1 MTIKNDLE
9 HSGAREMHQD
19 SPPQK
24 NSILNFVSPTDFV
37 ELPSKG
43 LFYKEGHP
51 LHKQEVIEIKFMT
64 AKEEDI
70 LTNEA
75 LLRKGLAIERFMES
89 VILNPNIK
97 SHELLIG
104 DRNAIL
110 IAARISGYGEKYET
124 KMACPACGTQND
136 IVFDISKPEIF
147 HPSMEGLKAIR
158 KNDRGNYIF
167 KLPVC
172 NFDVE
177 CRLLTGKDENRLTE
191 MAKTKKKHRL
201 ESSSVTDQFKMMIVS
216 IDEVSDKGTL
226 NRFIEVMPAADARAL
241 RNAYK
246 RIIPNIKL
254 KDDFSCISCDHEQE
268 LEVPFGADFFWPDR

>member
-51 LHKQEVIEIKFMT
+51 LHNKEVIEIKFMT

>member
-9 HSGAREMHQD
+9 RSGAREMHQD

-43 LFYKEGHP
+43 LFYEEGHP

-147 HPSMEGLKAIR
+147 HPNMEGLKAIR

-191 MAKTKKKHRL
+191 IAKTNKKHRL
-201 ESSSVTDQFKMMIVS
+201 ESSNVTDQFKMMIVS
-216 IDEVSDKGTL
+216 IDEVSDRGIL
-226 NRFIEVMPAADARAL
+226 NKFIEVMPAADARAL

>member
-124 KMACPACGTQND
+124 KMACPSCGTQND

-147 HPSMEGLKAIR
+147 HPNMEGLKAIR
-158 KNDRGNYIF
+158 KNDRGNYVF

-191 MAKTKKKHRL
+191 IAKTNKKHRL

-216 IDEVSDKGTL
+216 IDEVSDKSTL
-226 NRFIEVMPAADARAL
+226 NKFIEVMPAADARAL